1 MNNLENLI
9 ANRLGG
15 SNFGK
20 EEKIYKFE
28 KIKRT
33 KNQALKENP
42 HIKLIDLGVGEP
54 DDRAND
60 NIIELLY
67 NEAKK
72 KENRFYADNGI
83 QEFKKTAAKYM
94 EKRFNTFLDPH
105 NEINHAIGAK
115 SALSI
120 IPFIFIN
127 PGDYTITTVPG
138 YPIISTIT
146 EYLGGKTYQLPLLKE
161 NNMLPDLG
169 TIPNDVLKKTKL
181 LYLNYPNNPTG
192 AIAPK
197 SFIEDVLS
205 FAKKHN
211 IFIVH
216 DAAYIE
222 LVYDEKQISFLS
234 IDGAKDQV
242 IEVHSLSK
250 SFNMTGWRI
259 AFVCSNSYI
268 VKAFATIK
276 DNMDSGQFIPIQK
289 AAVYALEHCEF
300 IEDIRKKYERR
311 LKRLAE
317 ILRKIGFFVNEPK
330 GTFYLYFEAPKGI
343 KNGPS
348 FENAESFCEYLIKNK
363 MISSVPWDDAGSF
376 IRFCVAFEANDLS
389 AENEILNEIEKRLS
403 SDTYIF

>member
-1 MNNLENLI
+1 MINLENLI

-15 SNFGK
+15 TSFGK
-20 EEKIYKFE
+20 EDKIYKFE
-28 KIKRT
+28 KIKRA
-33 KNQALKENP
+33 KREGIKKNP

-60 NIIELLY
+60 HIIEVLY
-67 NEAKK
+67 SEAKK
-72 KENRFYADNGI
+72 RENRFYADNGI
-83 QEFKKTAAKYM
+83 QEFKDAAAEYM
-94 EKRFNTFLDPH
+94 QKRFNTLLDP
-105 NEINHAIGAK
+105 NSEINHAIGGK

-138 YPIISTIT
+138 YPVISTIT
-146 EYLGGKTYQLPLLKE
+146 EYLGGKTYQLPLLKK
-161 NNMLPDLG
+161 NNFLPDLG
-169 TIPNDVLKKTKL
+169 TIPNDILKRTKL

-192 AIAPK
+192 AIAAK

-205 FAKKHN
+205 FAKRHN

-234 IDGAKDQV
+234 IEGAKDRV

-259 AFVCSNSYI
+259 AFICSNSYI

-289 AAVYALEHCEF
+289 AAAYALKHCEF
-300 IEDIRKKYERR
+300 IEDIKKKYRRR
-311 LKRLAE
+311 LERLAE

-343 KNGPS
+343 KNGPF
-348 FENAESFCEYLIKNK
+348 FENAESFCDYLIKNK

-376 IRFCVAFEANDLS
+376 IRFCVAFEANDLTE
-389 AENEILNEIEKRLS
+389 ENAILNEI
-403 SDTYIF
+403 

>member
-9 ANRLGG
+9 SKRLGG
-15 SNFGK
+15 KSFGK

-28 KIKRT
+28 KIKRA
-33 KNQALKENP
+33 KKQAIEENP
-42 HIKLIDLGVGEP
+42 NLKLIDLGVGEP

-60 NIIELLY
+60 NIINVLF
-67 NEAKK
+67 NEAKL

-83 QEFKKTAAKYM
+83 QEFKDAAADYM
-94 EKRFNTFLDPH
+94 KKRFNITLDASS
-105 NEINHAIGAK
+105 EINHAIGAK

-120 IPFIFIN
+120 IPFMFIN

-138 YPIISTIT
+138 YPVISTIS
-146 EYLGGKTYQLPLLKE
+146 EYLGGKTFNLPLLKQ
-161 NNMLPDLG
+161 NNFLPDLG
-169 TIPNDVLKKTKL
+169 TIPNDILKNTKI

-197 SFIEDVLS
+197 SFFKDVLN
-205 FAKKHN
+205 FAKENN

-222 LVYDEKQISFLS
+222 LVYNDKQESFLS
-234 IDGAKDQV
+234 IEGAKEHV

-259 AFVCSNSYI
+259 AFICSNSYI
-268 VKAFATIK
+268 VKAFSTVK

-289 AAVYALEHCEF
+289 AGAYALRHCEF
-300 IEDIRKKYERR
+300 VEEIKKKYKRR
-311 LKRLAE
+311 LNRLTE
-317 ILRKIGFFVNEPK
+317 ILRKVGFFVNEPM

-343 KNGPS
+343 KNGPAFKS
-348 FENAESFCEYLIKNK
+348 AESFCEYLIREK

-376 IRFCVAFEANDLS
+376 IRFCVAFEASDMDE
-389 AENEILNEIEKRLS
+389 ENAILNEIEKRLS
-403 SDTYIF
+403 SNTYIF